1 MCAGGEDGFSVG
13 VVFSAVDTVVDC
25 VIVVFKPTEGMIE
38 GEGELLLSKP
48 EEAELNVPTAGC
60 AIVIELVVGLG
71 SNEVTWRDVEPGVN
85 RAGGVVEEVGEGGG
99 IAREGGGIAR
109 FGVKTSVVNVVVS
122 GVSSTVDEPKPKFNV
137 VWN

>member
-1 MCAGGEDGFSVG
+1 
-13 VVFSAVDTVVDC
+13 
-25 VIVVFKPTEGMIE
+25 MIE

-99 IAREGGGIAR
+99 IAREG
-109 FGVKTSVVNVVVS
+109 VKTPVGNAVVS

>member
-1 MCAGGEDGFSVG
+1 MCVGGEDGFSVG
-13 VVFSAVDTVVDC
+13 VVFSAEDIVVDC
-25 VIVVFKPTEGMIE
+25 VIVVFIPTEGMIE

-60 AIVIELVVGLG
+60 AIVIDLVVGLG
-71 SNEVTWRDVEPGVN
+71 SNEVAWSDVEPGVN
-85 RAGGVVEEVGEGGG
+85 RAGGVVEEVG
-99 IAREGGGIAR
+99 EGGGIAR

-122 GVSSTVDEPKPKFNV
+122 GVSSTVDEQKPKFNV